1 MSRLPEILISGEIA
15 RLIPVIADSRKE
27 QRVTSVF
34 LATLSAVPSFAQS
47 LFATIG
53 QRMGRRSVI
62 DTYTETVLRGDE
74 KGRDRPDGLVII
86 TSGSKTWLA
95 LIEAKIG
102 HAGLNSEQVQR
113 YLQLARDNGVDAVI
127 TISNQFVAR
136 PDHNPVNVPKTL
148 TRRASLHHW
157 SWAFVLTEAILQ
169 QQRGIVTDPEQAF
182 VLREFIR
189 FLSHESVGVIGFDQM
204 PAEWRSLNALVKSGG
219 SIRRRAPEVEEV
231 VGAWHQETRD
241 LALRMSRHLAS
252 SCDLRLPRSHVRDQM
267 QRMKDDCTT
276 LAAKDTLAAEYI
288 IPNAAAPLGVTV
300 DLKAQTI
307 RVGMEVEAPQDRQRA
322 VPRVNWLL
330 RQLRNVEVDGL
341 FMGIISNSARMVAY
355 RRRFGSTYRTRAG
368 RVSDRA
374 KSSGVVASGNSSGS
388 SFSAFVGW

>member
-241 LALRMSRHLAS
+241 RALRMSRHLAS

-341 FMGIISNSARMVAY
+341 FIRMI
-355 RRRFGSTYRTRAG
+355 
-368 RVSDRA
+368 
-374 KSSGVVASGNSSGS
+374 
-388 SFSAFVGW
+388 